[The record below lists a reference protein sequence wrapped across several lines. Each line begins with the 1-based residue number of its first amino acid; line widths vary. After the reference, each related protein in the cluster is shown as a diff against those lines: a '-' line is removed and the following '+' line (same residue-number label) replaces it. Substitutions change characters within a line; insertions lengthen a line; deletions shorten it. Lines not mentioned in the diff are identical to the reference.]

1 MPGGVVAARVLSN
14 GILAKNAMDKPNA
27 SRQKSGVKP
36 SAVGAVSAASSAGS
50 AGLGNGRAMARCAG
64 LAQW

>member
-36 SAVGAVSAASSAGS
+36 SAVGAVSAASSAG
-50 AGLGNGRAMARCAG
+50 LGNGRAMARCAG
-64 LAQW
+64 LAQR